1 MPITELKT
9 DLAEKIRAE
18 TGENVFL
25 CYQCVKCSS
34 GCPLSEYFDLAVN
47 QVMRAA
53 QLGQADLLM
62 NAKTPWL
69 CASCQTCST
78 RCPMGIDVAK
88 VMDFMVK
95 EATAR
100 GVKPRVPEVALFNKV
115 FLRNVD
121 ILGRAY
127 ELGLTLELNARTRQ
141 PFKDVPMGLEM
152 IRKRKINLVP
162 EFTRLPKKVEKRE
175 IKSNQI
181 GYYPG
186 CSLHS
191 MASEY
196 DHSLRAVAGVL
207 DLELVEAEGWVC
219 CGSSPAHRVDPE
231 LARELPLKNLALIEQ
246 MGFDE
251 VTVPCA
257 MCFNRLR
264 AARHEA
270 ESGHAPRARPN
281 APPPNVAVRS
291 FLDVLVNRVGLE
303 QIARQV
309 KKPLK
314 DLKVACYYG
323 CLLTRPPKVTQ
334 DKHPEYPV
342 EMDQIARALGATPV
356 DWGSKTT
363 CCGASLSA
371 TRTEIALALSA
382 NILAEARAAGA
393 DAVVVACPLCHL
405 NLDARQHQMKR
416 AGKKIPVL
424 YISQLIALALGMDAK
439 AAALS
444 KNMVDPKPLL
454 REKGL
459 L

>member
-34 GCPLSEYFDLAVN
+34 GCPLGEYFDLAVN

-53 QLGQADLLM
+53 QLGLDDTVL

-69 CASCQTCST
+69 CAGCQTCTT
-78 RCPMGIDVAK
+78 RCPQGINVAR

-95 EATAR
+95 ETTAR

-115 FLRNVD
+115 FLRNVN

-127 ELGLTLELNARTRQ
+127 ELGLMLEMNTRTRQ
-141 PFKDVPMGLEM
+141 PFKDAGMGLTM

-162 EFTRLPKKVEKRE
+162 EFARLPKKVEKKE
-175 IKSNQI
+175 VKSNQI

-196 DHSLRAVAGVL
+196 DHSLRAVSGAL
-207 DLELVEAEGWVC
+207 DLELVEAKSWVC
-219 CGSSPAHRVDPE
+219 CGSSAAHRIAPE
-231 LARELPLKNLALIEQ
+231 LAVELPMKNLALIEQ
-246 MGFDE
+246 MGLSE
-251 VTVPCA
+251 VTIPCA
-257 MCFNRLR
+257 MCFNRFR
-264 AARHEA
+264 TAQYEA
-270 ESGHAPRARPN
+270 ESGHAPRVTPSI
-281 APPPNVAVRS
+281 PDVAVRS
-291 FLDVLVNRVGLE
+291 FLDVLVNRVGLPA
-303 QIARQV
+303 IASRV
-309 KKPLK
+309 KKSLTG
-314 DLKVACYYG
+314 LKVVCYYG

-334 DKHPEYPV
+334 DKHPEYPRQ
-342 EMDQIARALGATPV
+342 MDAVMEALGATPL

-371 TRTEIALALSA
+371 TRTEIALDLSA
-382 NILAEARAAGA
+382 DILADARAAGA

-405 NLDARQHQMKR
+405 NLDGRQHQMKHTE
-416 AGKKIPVL
+416 KEIPVL
-424 YISQLIALALGMDAK
+424 YISQLIALAFGLDAK

-454 REKGL
+454 KEKGL

>member
-25 CYQCVKCSS
+25 CYQCAKCSS
-34 GCPLSEYFDLAVN
+34 GCPLGEYFDLAVN

-53 QLGQADLLM
+53 QLGLEDMAL

-69 CASCQTCST
+69 CAGCQTCTT
-78 RCPMGIDVAK
+78 RCPQGINVAK

-95 EATAR
+95 EALAR
-100 GVKPRVPEVALFNKV
+100 GVKPQVPEVALFNKV
-115 FLRNVD
+115 FLRNVN

-127 ELGLTLELNARTRQ
+127 ELGLTLEMNARTGQ

-152 IRKRKINLVP
+152 IRKRKINLMP
-162 EFTRLPKKVEKRE
+162 EFARVPKKVEKRE
-175 IKSNQI
+175 FKPNQI

-196 DHSLRAVAGVL
+196 DHSLRAVSGAL

-219 CGSSPAHRVDPE
+219 CGSSPAHRIEPK
-231 LARELPLKNLALIEQ
+231 LAVELPMKNLALIQQ
-246 MGFDE
+246 MGLTE
-251 VTVPCA
+251 VTIPCA
-257 MCFNRLR
+257 MCFNRFR
-264 AARHEA
+264 TAQSEAATE
-270 ESGHAPRARPN
+270 HAPLPE
-281 APPPNVAVRS
+281 VAVRS
-291 FLDVLVNRVGLE
+291 FLDVLVNRIGLPA
-303 QIARQV
+303 IAHRV
-309 KKPLK
+309 RKPLT

-323 CLLTRPPKVTQ
+323 CLLTRPPKVTRDQ
-334 DKHPEYPV
+334 HPEYPC
-342 EMDQIARALGATPV
+342 EMDDVMKTLGATV
-356 DWGSKTT
+356 LDWGSKTM

-371 TRTEIALALSA
+371 TLTEIALDLSA
-382 NILAEARAAGA
+382 NILSDARAVGA

-405 NLDARQHQMKR
+405 NLDARQHQMKH
-416 AGKKIPVL
+416 AGKEIPVL
-424 YISQLIALALGMDAK
+424 YISQLVALAFGMDEK
-439 AAALS
+439 AAALA

-459 L
+459 LE